1 MNWLGYHVIWLK
13 VKVTM
18 ETSFLEVWNRDGG
31 AAGESAEAECGE
43 RERGGARI
51 PKIKFVWQL
60 RL

>member
-1 MNWLGYHVIWLK
+1 
-13 VKVTM
+13 M